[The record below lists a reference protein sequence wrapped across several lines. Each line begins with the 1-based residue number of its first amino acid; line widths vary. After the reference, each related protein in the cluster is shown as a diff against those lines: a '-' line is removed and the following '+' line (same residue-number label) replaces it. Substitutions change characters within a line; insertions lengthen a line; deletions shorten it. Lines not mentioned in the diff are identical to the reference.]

1 MSFVLNMR
9 KRGCLSTYAGATLRF
24 KDEYQKQSI
33 GMVLSGNFIDIVA
46 QSTGHWTCERKDRD
60 RQAMDNVNL
69 GAVSLEAIR
78 SRSDMLRDAIRRT
91 PMVPLDGP
99 VIRDALGVQQV
110 ALKLEC
116 FQHTGTFKA
125 RGALSNIRT
134 LSEAQAAAG
143 ITAASAGNHAIAAAW
158 AARAVGVSA
167 KVVMQNN
174 ANPFRI
180 TRARNEGAEVILR
193 DPGPATFNEA
203 ERLARDEGRT
213 FVHPFD
219 GVETV
224 LGTAGIGLEL
234 MQDVPDLDAVVV
246 SVGGGGLISGVAAAV
261 KHMNPACAVYGVEPV
276 GADSM
281 SRSLAAGHPVTLD
294 KVATIADSLGPP
306 MALPLG
312 HALCAAYVDD
322 MVTVTDDQICAAM
335 VTFAEEAKLAVEPA
349 AAAALAGVLQPL
361 RDRLH
366 GKSVGIIV
374 CGANIDAITYKG
386 QLLRGLDHV
395 DALIGS

>member
-1 MSFVLNMR
+1 MDS
-9 KRGCLSTYAGATLRF
+9 
-24 KDEYQKQSI
+24 
-33 GMVLSGNFIDIVA
+33 IDINA
-46 QSTGHWTCERKDRD
+46 
-60 RQAMDNVNL
+60 L
-69 GAVSLEAIR
+69 SLEAIR
-78 SRSDMLRDAIRRT
+78 ARSDVLRDAIRRT
-91 PMVPLDGP
+91 PVVPMEGSL
-99 VIRDALGVQQV
+99 VMATLGVQNV

-125 RGALSNIRT
+125 RGALSNVRT
-134 LSEAQAAAG
+134 LSDAQRAAG

-158 AARAVGVSA
+158 AARAAGISA

-180 TRARNEGAEVILR
+180 ARAQDEGAEIILR
-193 DPGPATFNEA
+193 DPGPATFAEA

-219 GVETV
+219 GIETV
-224 LGTAGIGLEL
+224 LGTSGVGLEL
-234 MQDVPDLDAVVV
+234 MQDLPDLDAVVV
-246 SVGGGGLISGVAAAV
+246 SVGGGGLISGIAAAV
-261 KHMNPACAVYGVEPV
+261 KLMNPACAVYGVEPV

-294 KVATIADSLGPP
+294 KVDTIADSLGPP

-335 VTFAEEAKLAVEPA
+335 VAFAEEAKLAVEPS

-361 RDRLH
+361 RNRLH

-374 CGANIDAITYKG
+374 CGANIDAGTFQG
-386 QLLRGLDHV
+386 QIARGREHY
-395 DALIGS
+395 DALIAY